1 MKNYIVIAMLLMVP
15 QLAAA
20 RVYMCVDHDT
30 GETSF
35 TDKACET
42 ASAREEVRVK
52 PSNLDSGSSYAA
64 KAKPKT
70 WRSEADT
77 RKTGLD
83 YNADRRSAYE
93 SKTTAIAQQ

>member
-1 MKNYIVIAMLLMVP
+1 MNRLVVIAALLLVP

-20 RVYMCVDHDT
+20 RVYMCVDHAT

-42 ASAREEVRVK
+42 ASMREEVRVD
-52 PSNLDSGSSYAA
+52 PANLDSGKAYAA
-64 KAKPKT
+64 TAKPKT

-77 RKTGLD
+77 RKTGAD
-83 YNADRRSAYE
+83 YNADRRNVYE
-93 SKTTAIAQQ
+93 SKATASTR